1 MAARSLVCISC
12 PIGCRL
18 TVTEDPPGTITVT
31 GNQCARGEVYGRE
44 EMLAPKRVVTA
55 TVLTD
60 SGEVRRLPVKTTA
73 PLPKELINGLLSAL
87 YRMRLPLPVRCG
99 QVILHD
105 VEGSGVDLVATRSA
119 E

>member
-1 MAARSLVCISC
+1 MAERSLVCISC

-18 TVTEDPPGTITVT
+18 TISEDPPGTIVVT

-60 SGEVRRLPVKTTA
+60 SGSVRRLPVKTTA
-73 PLPKELINGLLSAL
+73 PLPKELITGLLSTL
-87 YRMRLPLPVRCG
+87 YRMRVALPVRCG

-105 VEGSGVDLVATRSA
+105 VAGSGIDLVATRSA

>member
-1 MAARSLVCISC
+1 MTERSLVCISC

-18 TVTEDPPGTITVT
+18 TVVEDPPGTIAVS
-31 GNQCARGEVYGRE
+31 GNKCARGEVYGRE
-44 EMLAPKRVVTA
+44 EMLSPKRVVTA

-60 SGEVRRLPVKTTA
+60 SSTMRRLPVKTTA
-73 PLPKELINGLLSAL
+73 PLAKELIPGLLSGL
-87 YRMRLPLPVRCG
+87 YRMRVPLPVRCG

-105 VEGSGVDLVATRSA
+105 LEGSGIDLVATRSA